1 MDTTQILNEVFRQV
15 FDDDS
20 IQITRTTT
28 ADDIDAWDSL
38 THINLAL
45 AVEQKF
51 KIRFALGE
59 MQTLKNVGELIDLV
73 EKKVKK

>member
-1 MDTTQILNEVFRQV
+1 MDTTQILNEVFQQV

-20 IQITRTTT
+20 IQITRATT

-45 AVEQKF
+45 GIEQRF

-59 MQTLKNVGELIDLV
+59 MQTLKNVGDLLELI
-73 EKKVKK
+73 EKKIKK

>member
-59 MQTLKNVGELIDLV
+59 MQTLKNVGELIDMV